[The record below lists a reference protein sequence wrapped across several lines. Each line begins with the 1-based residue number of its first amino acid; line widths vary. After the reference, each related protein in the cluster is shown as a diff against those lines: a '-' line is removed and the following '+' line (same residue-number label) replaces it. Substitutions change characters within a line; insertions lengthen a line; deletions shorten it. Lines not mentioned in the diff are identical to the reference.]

1 MAKSWYVLHVYSGY
15 EAKIERTI
23 RMLLANNELDPEVVC
38 DIKIPSEEVVDI
50 KDGKRRTTARKML
63 PGYILMEMDLP
74 DDNWKASCSTIKKIT
89 GVTGFV
95 GATLHHK
102 PAPISN
108 EEARHILQRAGEIKG
123 DRPVKSRQNFSVGEQ
138 VKIIEGPFDSF
149 TGTIEE
155 VSPDKNKLRVMVGI
169 FGRATPVEVDMLQ
182 VEKV

>member
-23 RMLLANNELDPEVVC
+23 RMLLANNELNAEVVN
-38 DIKIPSEEVVDI
+38 DIKVPSEDVVDV

-63 PGYILMEMDLP
+63 PGYILIEMDLP
-74 DDNWKASCSTIKKIT
+74 EDNWKATCSTIKKIT

-95 GATLHHK
+95 GATIHHK
-102 PAPISN
+102 PAPIST

-123 DRPVKSRQNFSVGEQ
+123 DRPAKSRQNFSVGEQ

>member
-1 MAKSWYVLHVYSGY
+1 
-15 EAKIERTI
+15 
-23 RMLLANNELDPEVVC
+23 
-38 DIKIPSEEVVDI
+38 
-50 KDGKRRTTARKML
+50 ML
-63 PGYILMEMDLP
+63 PGYILVEMDLP
-74 DDNWKASCSTIKKIT
+74 EGDWKATCSTIKKIT

-95 GATLHHK
+95 GATMHHK
-102 PAPISN
+102 PAPISG

-123 DRPVKSRQNFSVGEQ
+123 DRPAKSRQTFSVGEQ

-182 VEKV
+182 VEKM